1 MKVSFFIDRPV
12 FSAVIS
18 ILIVIVGIIG
28 LTMLPIDQYP
38 QITPP
43 VVKISASYPGA
54 SALTVSQAVA
64 TPIEQELN
72 GTPGMLYMESN
83 SSNSG
88 GFSAT
93 VTFDISADP
102 DLAAVEIQN
111 RIKLAES
118 RLPAEV
124 IQNGISVEKQ
134 AASQLLTLCLTSTD
148 PKFDEIYLSNFA
160 TLNVLDL
167 IRRIPGVGRVSNIG
181 SRYYAMQIWVQPDK
195 LANFGLTVADLQNA
209 LKDQNRESAA
219 GVLGQQP
226 VQGLDVTIPITTQGR
241 LSTVSQFEEIVVRAN
256 ADGSIIRLRD
266 VARISLEAQSYNT
279 ESAINKENAAVLA
292 IYMLP
297 GANAMEVAKSVKEAM
312 EEISKNFPEG
322 MSYEIPF
329 DMTTYI
335 SESIHEVYKTLFE
348 ALILVIIVVYLS
360 LQSWRATVIPL
371 VAVPISLIGT
381 FGFMLIFGFSLNI
394 LTLLGLVLAIGIV
407 VDDAIVVV
415 ENVERIME
423 EEKLSPYQATKKA
436 MEGLTGAIIATSL
449 VLAAVFVPVSFLG
462 GITGQLYRQ
471 FTVTIVVSVL
481 LSTVVA
487 LTLSPVMCSL
497 ILKPEDPNKKKN
509 IVFRRINEW
518 LAIGNHKYVG
528 LIKHIVKHP
537 RRVLSTFGMVLI
549 AILLIHRIIP
559 TSFLPIEDQGYFKIE
574 LELPE
579 GATLERTRIVTE
591 RAVEYLMKNP
601 AVEYVQS
608 VAGSSPRVG
617 TNQARSELTVILK
630 PWEERDSQT
639 IDNIMA
645 QVKKDMSQ
653 YPECKVYLSTPPVI
667 PGLGSSGG
675 FEMQL
680 EARGDATFENLVQ
693 ATDTLMYY
701 ASKRKELSGLS
712 SALQADIPQ
721 LYFDVDR
728 DKVKFSGVPL
738 ADVFSTMKAYT
749 GSVYVNDFNMF
760 NRIYR
765 VYIQAE
771 APYREHKENINLFF
785 VRGTDNAMIPLT
797 SLGTTSYTTGPGSI
811 KRFNM
816 FNSSVILGE
825 AADGYSSGQAME
837 IIEQIA
843 REHLPENIGVEWS
856 GLSFQEKQ
864 AGGQT
869 GMVLALVF
877 MFVFLFLAALYE
889 SWMVPVAV
897 LLSLPVAALGAYL
910 GVWGCGLEN
919 DVYFQIGLVM
929 LVGLAA
935 KNAILIVEFAKE
947 QVDKGVDVVQAA
959 LHASQLRFRPILMTS
974 LAFILGMLPMVIA
987 SGPGS
992 ASRQAIGTGVF
1003 FGMIFAVTVGIL
1015 LVPFFFVLIYKMKAK
1030 MKQK

>member
-415 ENVERIME
+415 ENVELPLMYNSSVSASERR
-423 EEKLSPYQATKKA
+423 KR
-436 MEGLTGAIIATSL
+436 AIE
-449 VLAAVFVPVSFLG
+449 
-462 GITGQLYRQ
+462 
-471 FTVTIVVSVL
+471 
-481 LSTVVA
+481 
-487 LTLSPVMCSL
+487 SL
-497 ILKPEDPNKKKN
+497 I
-509 IVFRRINEW
+509 
-518 LAIGNHKYVG
+518 AVG
-528 LIKHIVKHP
+528 LGDRLEHKSNQMSGGQMQ
-537 RRVLSTFGMVLI
+537 RVAI
-549 AILLIHRIIP
+549 A
-559 TSFLPIEDQGYFKIE
+559 
-574 LELPE
+574 
-579 GATLERTRIVTE
+579 
-591 RAVEYLMKNP
+591 RALVNNP
-601 AVEYVQS
+601 AV
-608 VAGSSPRVG
+608 
-617 TNQARSELTVILK
+617 I
-630 PWEERDSQT
+630 
-639 IDNIMA
+639 
-645 QVKKDMSQ
+645 
-653 YPECKVYLSTPPVI
+653 
-667 PGLGSSGG
+667 
-675 FEMQL
+675 
-680 EARGDATFENLVQ
+680 
-693 ATDTLMYY
+693 
-701 ASKRKELSGLS
+701 
-712 SALQADIPQ
+712 
-721 LYFDVDR
+721 
-728 DKVKFSGVPL
+728 L
-738 ADVFSTMKAYT
+738 ADEAT
-749 GSVYVNDFNMF
+749 GNLDTRTSFEILVLF
-760 NRIYR
+760 
-765 VYIQAE
+765 QKLHAE
-771 APYREHKENINLFF
+771 GRTLIF
-785 VRGTDNAMIPLT
+785 VTHNPEIAQ
-797 SLGTTSYTTGPGSI
+797 
-811 KRFNM
+811 
-816 FNSSVILGE
+816 
-825 AADGYSSGQAME
+825 YSSRNIRLRDGHVVE
-837 IIEQIA
+837 DTVNPQI
-843 REHLPENIGVEWS
+843 
-856 GLSFQEKQ
+856 LS
-864 AGGQT
+864 A
-869 GMVLALVF
+869 AAA
-877 MFVFLFLAALYE
+877 LAAL
-889 SWMVPVAV
+889 PK
-897 LLSLPVAALGAYL
+897 
-910 GVWGCGLEN
+910 N
-919 DVYFQIGLVM
+919 D
-929 LVGLAA
+929 
-935 KNAILIVEFAKE
+935 E
-947 QVDKGVDVVQAA
+947 D
-959 LHASQLRFRPILMTS
+959 
-974 LAFILGMLPMVIA
+974 
-987 SGPGS
+987 
-992 ASRQAIGTGVF
+992 
-1003 FGMIFAVTVGIL
+1003 
-1015 LVPFFFVLIYKMKAK
+1015 
-1030 MKQK
+1030 